1 MHDTLGKIEK
11 LLQLDS
17 DSSEVRTQTHTMQW
31 CESVPTLTLRAGQ
44 ALGSEAA
51 GSSRRGEQQPD
62 PASGQRLQ
70 PAQVLR
76 VAREAPALG
85 AGAVTRTPITGSIKL
100 TIDCVSDANLRVV
113 SVYTRHQS
121 IRGAANPSGRA
132 YRAGGIGGSVQRWHH
147 VASDRHCVELVRAPS
162 DLDR

>member
-1 MHDTLGKIEK
+1 MA
-11 LLQLDS
+11 
-17 DSSEVRTQTHTMQW
+17 TMRCDAMRCDAMRCDAMR

-100 TIDCVSDANLRVV
+100 TIDCVSDTNLRVV
-113 SVYTRHQS
+113 SCRVCVHTPPINAWRS
-121 IRGAANPSGRA
+121 ESKWS
-132 YRAGGIGGSVQRWHH
+132 SVSCRRDWRLCSTM
-147 VASDRHCVELVRAPS
+147 ASRRVRSTLCRTGTSAKRP
-162 DLDR
+162 